1 MINSNSAKTKFRGL
15 YTLASLMDNRFRIPG
30 TNIHFGF
37 DALIGLIPGI
47 GDLISFLI
55 SAYIISEATR
65 YGASGYVRSRMIL
78 NVAIDTII
86 GSIPVLGD
94 IFDVGFKANQ
104 KNMRLLEQHFNE
116 GKHKGSANK
125 VLIPVGIVLIALFA
139 FLIWLCYKAIVWIF

>member
-1 MINSNSAKTKFRGL
+1 MMNSTDTRSRFRGL

-55 SAYIISEATR
+55 SAYIISEATKN
-65 YGASGYVRSRMIL
+65 GASGNVRSRMIL

-86 GSIPVLGD
+86 GSIPLIGD

-116 GKHKGSANK
+116 GKHKGSSKK
-125 VLIPVGIVLIALFA
+125 VVVPVVIILLLLFA
-139 FLIWLCYKAIVWIF
+139 FLVWLCYKAIVWIF